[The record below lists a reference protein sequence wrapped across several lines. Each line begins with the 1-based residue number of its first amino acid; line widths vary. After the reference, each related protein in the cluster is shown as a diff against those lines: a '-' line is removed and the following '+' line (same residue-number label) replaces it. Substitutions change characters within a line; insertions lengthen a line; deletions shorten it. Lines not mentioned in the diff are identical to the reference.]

1 MLKIKSIGV
10 FLQYDMMGKLE
21 NILRKENILKN
32 ESMSKHTSFKI
43 GGIADY
49 YVKVEKIEILRKL
62 LELAKKEQMPYQI
75 IGNGTNLLVREGGI
89 RGIVIK
95 LELKEY
101 LIGKQK
107 EFAYI
112 TVGTGLP
119 LAQLALIAL
128 EKELTG
134 LECMAGIPGTVGG
147 AIRMNAGAFGR
158 EMKDVVV
165 FSKAMDENG
174 KIHELSLQEH
184 DFDYRKSAFAQ
195 NGLIILETTI
205 KLNYAEKEKI
215 KQKMEECK
223 NLRMKNQPLE
233 FPNAGSVFKRNM
245 DMPVAKLID
254 ECGLKGYCIGDAQ
267 VSSKHAGFIVNKGN
281 ATATDVLQL
290 IEEIKMK
297 VRQKFEQNIELEIL
311 VIGEKM

>member
-1 MLKIKSIGV
+1 MKDITE
-10 FLQYDMMGKLE
+10 KLE
-21 NILRKENILKN
+21 NMLKKENVLKN
-32 ESMSKHTSFKI
+32 EPMSKHTSFKI

-49 YVKVEKIEILRKL
+49 FVKVENVENLRKL
-62 LELAKKEQMPYQI
+62 LELAKKEEIPYQI

-95 LELKEY
+95 LELKECVV
-101 LIGKQK
+101 GKQE

-112 TVGTGLP
+112 TVGAGLP
-119 LAQLALIAL
+119 LSNLALIAL
-128 EKELTG
+128 ENGLSG

-174 KIHELSLQEH
+174 QIQELSLQEH
-184 DFDYRKSAFAQ
+184 DFDYRKSAFAE

-205 KLNYAEKEKI
+205 KLIYAEKEKI

-223 NLRMKNQPLE
+223 SLRRKNQPLE

-245 DMPVAKLID
+245 DVPVARLID
-254 ECGLKGYCIGDAQ
+254 ECGLKGYCKGDAQ
-267 VSSKHAGFIVNKGN
+267 ISNKHAGFIVNTGK

-290 IEEIKMK
+290 IQEIKTK
-297 VRQKFEQNIELEIL
+297 VKQKFEQNIELEIL
-311 VIGEKM
+311 IIGEKI